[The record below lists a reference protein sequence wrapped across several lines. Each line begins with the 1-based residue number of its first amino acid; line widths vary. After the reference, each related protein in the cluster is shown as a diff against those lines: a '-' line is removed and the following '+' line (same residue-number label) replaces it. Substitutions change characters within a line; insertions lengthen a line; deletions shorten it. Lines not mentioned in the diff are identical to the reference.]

1 MIDRETEGAMTRFAC
16 LLLMLLP
23 CMSVDADRGDPFV
36 GRWRLDVTSSSFS
49 SGPTPMAEFLTISA
63 KGSALVINRTTVDS
77 RGRLHGL
84 TSAALEHASPG
95 DVSVADDKRGTHSAR
110 VRVFP
115 WIDKMTLERLSP
127 TSARATFR
135 KGGDVRFS
143 VDAVVDD
150 TAGLMTW
157 DQAGT
162 DVDARP
168 FTDHLVFRK

>member
-1 MIDRETEGAMTRFAC
+1 MTRFAC
-16 LLLMLLP
+16 LALLVVWP
-23 CMSVDADRGDPFV
+23 CVTVDANSGDPLV
-36 GRWRLDVTSSSFS
+36 GRWQLDVASSRFS
-49 SGPTPMAEFLTISA
+49 TERQRPMAEFLTISPSGA
-63 KGSALVINRTTVDS
+63 GLIINLTTVDS
-77 RGRLHGL
+77 RGRLRRL
-84 TSAALEHASPG
+84 TAVAPDHASAG
-95 DVSVADDKRGTHSAR
+95 DVSVADEKRGTHSAG

-135 KGGDVRFS
+135 KGGGVRFS

-168 FTDHLVFRK
+168 FTDHLVFRR